1 MCAAADA
8 AASHRAINLGMA
20 ESPLDRWLS
29 GGWRGPLFA
38 ALVAMAAVLPG
49 LIFMPVLD
57 RDEAR
62 FAEASAQM
70 LETRDLVSINFQDQ
84 PRFKKPVGIHWL
96 QAAAVSVTSS
106 VEKRQI
112 WAYRLPSLLAAMAA
126 AAACAWGAAALF
138 GPRSGALAGA
148 MLGLSLLLSTEGMMA
163 TTDAVLCGAVSWM
176 MAALARIYA
185 ASRGEGIARAGTKTL
200 FWLGLAV
207 SILVKGPIGPM
218 VAALT
223 ILALWAW
230 DRGAMWVG
238 GLGWGWG
245 IALVLLLIAPWAM
258 AITVTTDGAFW
269 SGAVMGDMVSKLQGA
284 RESHGAP
291 PGLHALLAPLL
302 LFPATVLL
310 PAALVHGW
318 NERASTGVRF
328 ALCWLVPAWIVF
340 ELAPTKLPHYPLPLY
355 GALAWLMAAA
365 LEQPIGRISRYV
377 GAGLGALA
385 GGLLAA
391 AALVLAMRYGA
402 GSLAWAVIAAALIG
416 GSTLAAV
423 ILILFRRRSLIALG
437 AAAMLGLLGH
447 EVLTAGLAP
456 ALKTLWVSKN
466 AALALRSAGIDPRNG
481 VTPGP
486 VAVAGYAEPSLVF
499 LLGTH
504 TELGDGS
511 TAAEAISDGRPAI
524 VEGKQLGAF
533 LNGLKSL
540 DASAAVAGEVKG
552 LDYSKGKPVDLFL
565 YRSLESGEQ
574 R

>member
-1 MCAAADA
+1 
-8 AASHRAINLGMA
+8 
-20 ESPLDRWLS
+20 
-29 GGWRGPLFA
+29 
-38 ALVAMAAVLPG
+38 MAAVLPG

-96 QAAAVSVTSS
+96 QTAAVTVASS

-112 WAYRLPSLLAAMAA
+112 WAYRLPSLLGAMAA
-126 AAACAWGAAALF
+126 AAACAWGGAALF
-138 GPRSGALAGA
+138 GARSGALAGA
-148 MLGLSLLLSTEGMMA
+148 MLGLSLILSTEGLMA
-163 TTDAVLCGAVSWM
+163 TADAVLCGAISWM

-223 ILALWAW
+223 ILSLWAW
-230 DRGAMWVG
+230 DRRAMWVG

-245 IALVLLLIAPWAM
+245 IALVLLLNAPWAM

-269 SGAVMGDMVSKLQGA
+269 SGAVMGDMLSKLQGG
-284 RESHGAP
+284 RESHGAL
-291 PGLHALLAPLL
+291 PGLHAVLAALL
-302 LFPATVLL
+302 LFPASVLL

-318 NERASTGVRF
+318 KTRASIGVRF

-365 LEQPIGRISRYV
+365 LEHPIGRISRYV

-391 AALVLAMRYGA
+391 AAIVLAMRYD
-402 GSLAWAVIAAALIG
+402 GSLVWAAIAAVLIG

-423 ILILFRRRSLIALG
+423 VLILFKRRSLIALG
-437 AAAMLGLLGH
+437 AAAALGLLGH
-447 EVLTAGLAP
+447 DVLTAGLAP
-456 ALKTLWVSKN
+456 SLKSLWVSKN
-466 AALALRSAGIDPRNG
+466 AALALRHAGIDPRNG

-486 VAVAGYAEPSLVF
+486 VAVAGYPEPSLVF

-504 TELGDGS
+504 TELGDGH

-524 VEGKQLGAF
+524 VEARQLAGF
-533 LNGLKSL
+533 LAGLKAL
-540 DASAAVAGEVKG
+540 DASAAAVGEVKG
-552 LDYSKGKPVDLFL
+552 LDYSKGKTVDLFL

-574 R
+574 P